1 VSVIDVVRPAPRQA
15 WREVLAADPGA
26 QITQT
31 PEWFEATLGSMRAV
45 DVSRLYVLPDGRHLV
60 LPLLRRSPLP
70 GIAVDES
77 CAYGDLLAAGGVRA
91 GDVAA
96 VWADLLRKDR
106 AARIRLNTH
115 YGNADRWEA
124 GRPAGATPL
133 VRHVHVLDLDGGFPE
148 VWAKRFDQSARRSVR
163 KAERSDVTVERDT
176 AGRLTPVFYDLYRAW
191 LEDRAR
197 ESGMPPWAAEKA
209 VAGQRE
215 PLEYYQDVAA
225 KLGEAC
231 RLWVAWHAGEPVA
244 ATISLVHRDHAMYWR
259 GYSRKELA
267 SPVRANHLLQK
278 LAIED
283 ACAAGCRSY
292 SMGQSNR
299 AGRHSGG
306 VASLERFKE
315 GLGAAPRPVLEYLID
330 RLPLRRLAD
339 LKHRAEAGALRMT
352 TSTPLGRLAAR
363 RAASGGA

>member
-1 VSVIDVVRPAPRQA
+1 MSVVDVVSPAPRQA
-15 WREVLAADPGA
+15 WREVLATDPGA

-31 PEWFEATLGSMRAV
+31 IQWFDAMRGSTGAA
-45 DVSRLYVLPDGRHLV
+45 DVSRLYVLQDGRRLV

-77 CAYGDLLAAGGVRA
+77 CSYGDLLATGGVQA

-96 VWADLLRKDR
+96 VWADLLRKNR

-115 YGNADRWEA
+115 YGNAEQWEA
-124 GRPAGATPL
+124 GRPAGAVPL

-163 KAERSDVTVERDT
+163 RAERSDVTVERDT
-176 AGRLTPVFYDLYRAW
+176 AGRLTSVFYDVYQAW

-215 PLEYYQDVAA
+215 SLEFYQDVAA

-244 ATISLVHRDHAMYWR
+244 ATISLVHGNHAVYWR
-259 GYSRKELA
+259 GFSRKEQA

-292 SMGQSNR
+292 SMGRSEL
-299 AGRHSGG
+299 AGRHAGG

-315 GLGAAPRPVLEYLID
+315 GLGATPRPVVEYLVD

-339 LKHRAEAGALRMT
+339 LKNRAEAGALRMA
-352 TSTPLGRLAAR
+352 TSTPLGRLTSR
-363 RAASGGA
+363 RAASSGA